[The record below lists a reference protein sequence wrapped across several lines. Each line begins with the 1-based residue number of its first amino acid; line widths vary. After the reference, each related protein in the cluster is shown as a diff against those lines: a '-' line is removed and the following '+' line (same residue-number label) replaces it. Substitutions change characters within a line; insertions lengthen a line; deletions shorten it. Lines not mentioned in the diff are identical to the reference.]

1 MYLIVWR
8 FQVRPERRTEFVRR
22 YASDGDWARLF
33 AHASGYRGTELVLLD
48 GSDDLYLTIDRWDSP
63 EAWASFRSDFRE
75 DYEHLDLACE
85 GMTLKE
91 ERLGAG
97 VSA

>member
-1 MYLIVWR
+1 MYTIIWR
-8 FQVRPERRTEFVRR
+8 FQVRPERRAEFVRR

-33 AHASGYRGTELVLLD
+33 ARAPGYRGTDLVALD
-48 GSDDLYLTIDRWDSP
+48 GSDDTFLTIDRWDSP
-63 EAWASFRSDFRE
+63 ETWTRFRSEFQE
-75 DYEHLDLACE
+75 EYQQLDLACE

-97 VSA
+97 VSP